1 MINKFNSTI
10 GIYHVLLFLTIT
22 TSFAQNPKIKCYF
35 NHPVNNAFST
45 GTNAVYLKGTFPDT
59 IVSYI
64 NKSKYTLDF
73 AVYNFT
79 SVANDSVSKIATA
92 VNNAY
97 KRGVKIRW
105 INDGSSSN
113 KGLTLLNPLI
123 PRISSPTGGSY
134 TIMHNKFL
142 VVDVNS
148 PNPDDAFL
156 LTGSYNY
163 SVQQTNTDYNNI
175 VVIQDQKVASAYYD
189 QFNQMWGG
197 KDSLPNTTL
206 SAFGTHK
213 VTSKNH
219 YFNVN
224 GTAVEVRFSPKD
236 SCGVYLTKVANSANN
251 DITYGIYTFT
261 DNSIANVILNKYNSN
276 LIVRGIEDNFSKT
289 YSPYTTLSTPLG
301 NNFAIYTGSG
311 LYHSKVMVIDALMP
325 SSDPQVATGSFN
337 WTAAAETS
345 NDENLIIFHDA
356 VIANQYYQALCNDIA
371 VNGGNPCVLPL
382 PVKWLSFNANL
393 TSNNVVTINWEISET
408 INSSRFEVECS
419 QNGIDFKK
427 IGMVEISTNKNYQF
441 VDENVN
447 EGNNYY
453 RIKQI
458 DENGNFTFSK
468 VVTVFNRYKTKVIV
482 FPNPVTNQLNV
493 SLPLDANHL
502 SVYSSLGKK
511 LMEYDVRLKSSL
523 SIDVSHLAKGSYYIQ
538 VISDTQKTIKEFN
551 KK

>member
-1 MINKFNSTI
+1 MINKFNPAI
-10 GIYHVLLFLTIT
+10 GIYSVLLIFTLT

-35 NHPVNNAFST
+35 NHPINPSYST
-45 GTNAVYLKGTFPDT
+45 GINAAYVKGSFPDT
-59 IVSYI
+59 IVAYI
-64 NKSKYTLDF
+64 NKAKYTLDF

-92 VNNAY
+92 VNKAY
-97 KRGVKIRW
+97 SRGVKIRW

-113 KGLTLLNPLI
+113 KGLTLLNASI
-123 PRISSPTGGSY
+123 PKLSSPTTGSY

-148 PNPDDAFL
+148 PNPDDAYL

-175 VVIQDQKVASAYYD
+175 VIIQDQKVAAAYYD

-206 SAFGTHK
+206 SAFGSHK
-213 VTSKNH
+213 VSSKNH

-224 GTAVEVRFSPKD
+224 GTTVDIRFSPKD
-236 SCGVYLTKVANSANN
+236 SCGVYLTKLANSANN
-251 DITYGIYTFT
+251 DLTYGIYTFT
-261 DNSIANVILNKYNSN
+261 DNSIANVILNKFNSN

-311 LYHSKVMVIDALMP
+311 LYHSKVMIVDALMP

-345 NDENLIIFHDA
+345 NDENLIVIHDA

-382 PVKWLSFNANL
+382 PVNWHSFDINLSSKNMATL
-393 TSNNVVTINWEISET
+393 NWEITEN
-408 INSSRFEVECS
+408 INSSRYEVECS
-419 QNGIDFKK
+419 HNGIDFKK
-427 IGMVEISTNKNYQF
+427 IGIVEVSANNKYQF
-441 VDENVN
+441 IDENVN

-453 RIKQI
+453 RIKQV
-458 DENGNFTFSK
+458 DQNGNFSFSK
-468 VVTVFNRYKTKVIV
+468 VVSIYNRSKGLLAIY
-482 FPNPVTNQLNV
+482 PNPVSSQLNIL
-493 SLPLDANHL
+493 LPLDANHL
-502 SVYSSLGKK
+502 TVYSSIGIK

-523 SIDVSHLAKGSYYIQ
+523 NIDVSQLAKGSYYIQ
-538 VISDTQKTIKEFN
+538 VISDTQKTIKEF
-551 KK
+551 KKL